1 MNPIVCTSFGSL
13 GPGGSVVASMAAQ
26 DTPDTYAAPVTFD
39 TEREALADAC
49 RTLASRGLVLGTAG
63 NLSVRAGEQVVVTP
77 TGCTFESVSPDDMSV
92 GELEGDVLEGAP
104 TSELGLHLGVY
115 RAMDWTGAVVH
126 THSPMATAL
135 GCVLDELPAIH
146 YGMLALGGS
155 VRVAPY
161 ATFGTDELHEYV
173 LEALDGRLAALM
185 RNHGTLNC
193 AASLDAAVEGALLL
207 EWACSLYGHAKQ
219 IGEPSVLTEEQLADV
234 AAQVQR
240 LSYGA
245 ARA

>member
-1 MNPIVCTSFGSL
+1 
-13 GPGGSVVASMAAQ
+13 
-26 DTPDTYAAPVTFD
+26 VTFD
-39 TEREALADAC
+39 TERRALAEAC
-49 RTLASRGLVLGTAG
+49 HRLSGEGLVIGTAG
-63 NLSVRAGEQVVVTP
+63 NLSVRVDDRVVVSP
-77 TGCTFESVSPDDMSV
+77 TGCVLEDVAPEEMSVVDLGGESV
-92 GELEGDVLEGAP
+92 EGPPP

-115 RAMDWTGAVVH
+115 RALDWTGAVVH
-126 THSPMATAL
+126 THSPMATAV
-135 GCVLDELPAIH
+135 GCVVDELPAIH

-161 ATFGTDELHEYV
+161 ATFGSDELHRYV
-173 LEALDGRLAALM
+173 LDALEGRLAALM

-193 AASLDAAVEGALLL
+193 ANSLDAAVEGALLL
-207 EWACSLYGHAKQ
+207 EWAASLYWHAKQ

>member
-1 MNPIVCTSFGSL
+1 MNPSVCTSFGSF
-13 GPGGSVVASMAAQ
+13 GPGGSVASTRSD
-26 DTPDTYAAPVTFD
+26 DTRATYAAPVTFD

-49 RTLASRGLVLGTAG
+49 RTLASRGLVIGTAG

-77 TGCTFESVSPDDMSV
+77 TGCTFEGVAPEEMSV
-92 GELEGDVLEGAP
+92 VELDGDVVEGEP

-115 RAMDWTGAVVH
+115 RAMDWAGAVVH
-126 THSPMATAL
+126 THSPMATAV
-135 GCVLDELPAIH
+135 GCVLDELPPIH
-146 YGMLALGGS
+146 YAMLALGGS

-161 ATFGTDELHEYV
+161 ATFGTDELHSHV
-173 LEALDGRLAALM
+173 LAALDGRLAALM

-207 EWACSLYGHAKQ
+207 EWACSLYWHAKQ
-219 IGEPSVLTEEQLADV
+219 IGEPCVLSDEQLADV
-234 AAQVQR
+234 AAQIQR
-240 LSYGA
+240 LGYGA